1 MKRYSSNKYI
11 KINCLNTLLKV
22 LNDKLTSE
30 EKLNKLVIH
39 TANGIYIGTLKEPI
53 DSTNYKVTD
62 EDDIL
67 NIYHKIYYE
76 QLDKVEG
83 KLTDEVEQV
92 SENPITI
99 TLENVELHS
108 NNVIT
113 HLSFIEIFIDQ
124 IIGISFGST
133 SSN

>member
-1 MKRYSSNKYI
+1 MKRYLSNKFI
-11 KINCLNTLLKV
+11 KINCLNSLLKV
-22 LNDKLTSE
+22 LNDKVSSE

-53 DSTNYKVTD
+53 DSTNYEVTD

-67 NIYHKIYYE
+67 NVYHKVLYE
-76 QLDKVEG
+76 QIDKAEDNMA
-83 KLTDEVEQV
+83 DEIERV

-108 NNVIT
+108 NNVII
-113 HLSFIEIFIDQ
+113 HLPFIEIFIDQ
-124 IIGISFGST
+124 IIGISLGSI